1 MCVARCLLF
10 RARMTT
16 SNVRPMSVVVGALF
30 ALACAAGV
38 HAQTY
43 QGALRGTIRDAQGVI
58 PGAEVTLI
66 NEDTNAERSAMSNE
80 VGEYAFASVLPGPYT
95 VRVSLPGFKTE
106 ERKGFR
112 IGTQQSLVLDFMLEV
127 GALSEQ
133 ITVTGEAP
141 LVERASATQ
150 ASSLDKDALQNLPIF
165 GRNTFFAAI
174 STPGVI
180 QTGDPQFVRYQDQSG
195 ASQLSLGGGPRRGN
209 GYLIEGV
216 SITDFTNRPSISPS
230 MEAVEEL
237 KVQTKTYEADMGHA
251 AGGVF
256 NTTARSGSNTW
267 HGSALIVSK
276 PGATTGTLFFAKR
289 AGLPNPPQYYY
300 NWAGSL
306 GGPIVRDKTFFWFST
321 DDYKQRSTRNNVLTL
336 PTAAERAGD
345 FSQTRN
351 SAGQLVTIYDPL
363 TTRTENG
370 VIVRD
375 PFPGNVIPA
384 NRLSPVA
391 RAMLGP
397 IPVPS
402 AGKSYNGQA
411 TLDDGPQNQ
420 ETLKLDQ
427 RWSDRW
433 TTTGMYAH
441 QHTKEPGSAFYGAF
455 GSVPGDPSASLL
467 FRTVDFIALNN
478 IFVPNSSTAIAVRY
492 GYNRFKDFGGNYPA
506 FDASSLGLPSRLVQA
521 MTFNTFPQVSVTGY
535 GGTNIVGNGGPSQTT
550 HLTQTANVS
559 ISNLKGSHT
568 LKYGAEY
575 RRIGADV
582 MAYSSSAGTY
592 SFTQAFTAPTPTAS
606 GGDAF
611 ASFLL
616 GYPASGSIV
625 YATPAQ
631 YLINY
636 YAGYAQD
643 EFRAS
648 SKLTLN
654 YGLRYEFEPGVR
666 EADNHFTVGF
676 DKNADF
682 PVQVPGLS
690 LKGGL
695 MYAGQNGYPKT
706 QGKSL
711 NGAAPRGGFAWSLTN
726 KDVIRGGY
734 GFYWAPIQFSG
745 VGETAMG
752 RLGYTATTTYLSST
766 DGNRTPANS
775 LSNPF
780 PTGLTPPQGNS
791 LGLATGAGGVVDFV
805 DPNSRP
811 GQVHQYSVDYTRE
824 LAGGVAVSVGY
835 SGSKAN
841 HMPLGG
847 TVDATVNI
855 NQIDPRY
862 LSLGSALLDLVPN
875 PFSGNVAFGNLA
887 NSATITR
894 GQLLRPFPQFTDVLA
909 HRVTG
914 AHTRYNAMT
923 LRVDKRIRNNW
934 GMNVNYTYGRLM
946 DNQFGESNTYSNRN
960 QAALDNYNLDGEWG
974 YSLLDVPH
982 RLNANGTFVV
992 PIGAGH
998 KRLTTGF
1005 GNALLG
1011 GWSVTA
1017 AGRFQNGFP
1026 VSVWQ
1031 STNNSGLLGSS
1042 QRPNIVPGVAL
1053 ATTGSLDDRLTNW
1066 INANAFTA
1074 APAFT
1079 LGNAPRTLPNLRTP
1093 GQRNVDLSVQ
1103 KMQTVGGRSISVR
1116 ADVLNLFDNPL
1127 FTTLQSQFGTPTFG
1141 QLTAVGGYARSIQF
1155 QVRLGW

>member
-1 MCVARCLLF
+1 MKRCEGRPGTVCLFVVCMC
-10 RARMTT
+10 
-16 SNVRPMSVVVGALF
+16 
-30 ALACAAGV
+30 ACAAIAA
-38 HAQTY
+38 AQTY
-43 QGALRGTIRDAQGVI
+43 QGALRGAVRDAQGVI

-66 NEDTNAERSAMSNE
+66 NEDTNAERSAMTND
-80 VGEYAFASVLPGPYT
+80 VGEYAFGSVLPGTYT

-150 ASSLDKDALQNLPIF
+150 ATSLDKETLQNLPIF

-195 ASQLSLGGGPRRGN
+195 SSQLSLGGGPRRGN

-216 SITDFTNRPSISPS
+216 SITDFTNRPTIAPS

-267 HGSALIVSK
+267 HGGALLVSK
-276 PGATTGTLFFAKR
+276 PGATTGRLFFAKR

-306 GGPIVRDKTFFWFST
+306 GGPIIKDKTFFWFST

-345 FSQTRN
+345 FSQTRTG
-351 SAGQLVTIYDPL
+351 SGQLVTIYDPL
-363 TTRTENG
+363 TTRTANG
-370 VIVRD
+370 AIVRD

-384 NRLSPVA
+384 DRINGVA
-391 RAMLGP
+391 RAMLASM
-397 IPVPS
+397 PVPDS
-402 AGKSYNGQA
+402 GKSFNGQA

-420 ETLKLDQ
+420 ETVKVDQ
-427 RWSDRW
+427 RWTDRW

-441 QHTKEPGSAFYGAF
+441 QHTKEPGSAFYGPF
-455 GSVPGDPSASLL
+455 GTVAGDPSASLL
-467 FRTVDFIALNN
+467 FRTVDFFALNN

-506 FDASSLGLPSRLVQA
+506 FDAGSLGFPSALVSA

-535 GGTNIVGNGGPSQTT
+535 GGTNIFGNNGPTRAT

-559 ISNLKGSHT
+559 LSHLKGRHT
-568 LKYGAEY
+568 LKAGAEY
-575 RRIGADV
+575 RRMGADV
-582 MAYSSSAGTY
+582 MAFSSSAGTY
-592 SFTQAFTAPTPTAS
+592 SFTQAFTAATPTAS

-616 GYPASGSIV
+616 GYPATGSIV
-625 YATPAQ
+625 YATPAE
-631 YLINY
+631 YLIDY
-636 YAGYAQD
+636 FAGFAQD

-654 YGLRYEFEPGVR
+654 YGIRYEFEPGVR

-676 DKNADF
+676 NRAADF
-682 PVQVPGLS
+682 PVQVPGMT

-695 MYAGQNGYPKT
+695 MYAGQNGYPT
-706 QGKSL
+706 SQGKSL
-711 NGAAPRGGFAWSLTN
+711 NGAAPRGGFAWSLSSA
-726 KDVIRGGY
+726 DVVRGGY
-734 GFYWAPIQFSG
+734 GFYWAPMQFSG

-752 RLGYTATTTYLSST
+752 RLGYSATTTYLAST

-775 LSNPF
+775 LNNPF
-780 PTGLTPPQGNS
+780 PTGITAPQGNS
-791 LGLATGAGGVVDFV
+791 IGLATGAGGVIDFV
-805 DPNSRP
+805 DQNSRA
-811 GQVHQYSVDYTRE
+811 GQVQQYSVDYTRE
-824 LAGGVAVSVGY
+824 LAGGIAVSIGY
-835 SGSKAN
+835 SGSRSD
-841 HMPLGG
+841 HMPVGG
-847 TVDATVNI
+847 TVDATINI
-855 NQIDPRY
+855 NQIDPKY

-875 PFSGNVAFGNLA
+875 PFAGNAAFGNLA
-887 NSATITR
+887 NSSTITR
-894 GQLLRPFPQFTDVLA
+894 GQLLRPFPQFDNVLA
-909 HRVTG
+909 HRVTD
-914 AHTRYNAMT
+914 ARTRYNALT
-923 LRVDKRIRNNW
+923 LRFDKRLRNNW
-934 GMNVNYTYGRLM
+934 GVNANYTFSRLL

-960 QAALDNYNLDGEWG
+960 QAALDNYDLEGEWG

-982 RLNANGTFVV
+982 RVNVNGTFIV
-992 PIGAGH
+992 PVGAGH
-998 KRLTTGF
+998 KWLTGGL

-1031 STNNSGLLGSS
+1031 SSNNSGLLGSS
-1042 QRPNIVPGVAL
+1042 QRPNIVDGAPL
-1053 ATTGSLDDRLTNW
+1053 ATSGSLEERLTNW
-1066 INANAFTA
+1066 INPAAFMA

-1079 LGNAPRTLPNLRTP
+1079 FGNAARTLPELRTP

-1103 KMQTVGGRSISVR
+1103 KTQTFSGRTVAVR

-1141 QLTAVGGYARSIQF
+1141 QLTAVGGFARSVQL
-1155 QVRLGW
+1155 QVRFGW